1 MPGRTLE
8 SPKFL
13 KAGGAPKKE
22 NRNHPWQLAS
32 GGLYIPHDY
41 TEKTNADLSWWD
53 DVGFILNKRR
63 VIVWWQH
70 PRHLYSEE
78 IGRRARTLAGDDP
91 SDGWLFEGGTKNY
104 KRAGRSRKKLVSYT
118 SRKPSEAQQRYYNS
132 CREIEQRMTVDGI
145 EFEVG
150 TSWSRERLS
159 WATGVELIV
168 PLEVRNETELAVVAQ
183 LARRLLLGQ
192 TTLQAE
198 FPGYR
203 YTREHWLA
211 ETDGPRGV
219 GAQSHALVH
228 QSTPLLTAVTPTR
241 SPG

>member
-1 MPGRTLE
+1 MKSQKFEKLGRAQ
-8 SPKFL
+8 KQYH
-13 KAGGAPKKE
+13 
-22 NRNHPWQLAS
+22 RNHPWQLAS

-53 DVGFILNKRR
+53 DVGFILNRRR

-91 SDGWLFEGGTKNY
+91 SDDWLFEGGTKNY

-132 CREIEQRMTVDGI
+132 CREIEQRMTVEGI

-192 TTLQAE
+192 TTLQTE

-211 ETDGPRGV
+211 ETDGPRGI
-219 GAQSHALVH
+219 GPQSHALVH
-228 QSTPLLTAVTPTR
+228 QSTPLHTAVTPTR